1 MTSSAPADIPRAYDP
16 TSVEQRIYQDWQDAG
31 YFTPQIRPGRQP
43 FVIIMPPPNVTGELH
58 LGHAL
63 TATIEDALTRW
74 HRMLGDDTL
83 WLPGKDHAGIA
94 TQWVVERLLAEEG
107 TNRHDLGREKFQ
119 ERVWEWVHRYGN
131 TIDEQHKRLGTSCDW
146 TRLRFT
152 LDPGPAKAVR
162 TTFVNLYNKGLI
174 YRHERI
180 INWCPRCATALS
192 DLEVEYQ
199 EQDGKLYYI
208 RYPLAD
214 GSGQIT
220 VATTRP
226 ESMLGDTGVAVH
238 PEDPR
243 YAAFVGKQAI
253 LPIMDR
259 PIPIVGDEAIEMEF
273 GTGALKVTPGHDVT
287 DFEIGERHGLEIINV
302 IGFDGNM
309 TDLAGKYEGRE
320 RFDTRQ
326 AVAEELDAL
335 GLLEKVEDYRHSVG
349 HCQRC
354 DAVVEP
360 LISLQWFLKVGN
372 HQESGQHCRP
382 CPCRC
387 GQRRHRHRSR
397 PLRACLPE
405 LA

>member
-1 MTSSAPADIPRAYDP
+1 M
-16 TSVEQRIYQDWQDAG
+16 
-31 YFTPQIRPGRQP
+31 
-43 FVIIMPPPNVTGELH
+43 
-58 LGHAL
+58 
-63 TATIEDALTRW
+63 
-74 HRMLGDDTL
+74 
-83 WLPGKDHAGIA
+83 
-94 TQWVVERLLAEEG
+94 
-107 TNRHDLGREKFQ
+107 
-119 ERVWEWVHRYGN
+119 
-131 TIDEQHKRLGTSCDW
+131 GTSCDW

-208 RYPLAD
+208 RYPLED
-214 GSGQIT
+214 GSGHIT

-243 YAAFVGKQAI
+243 YAACVGKQAI

-259 PIPIVGDEAIEMEF
+259 PIPIVGDEAIEQDF

-320 RFDTRQ
+320 RFDTRR
-326 AVAEELDAL
+326 AVAEELDGL
-335 GLLEKVEDYRHSVG
+335 GLLEKVEDYHHSVG

-354 DAVVEP
+354 DSVVEP

-372 HQESGQHCRP
+372 HQEPDSIAGRAHR
-382 CPCRC
+382 RR
-387 GQRRHRHRSR
+387 GQRRHHHRPRS
-397 PLRACLPE
+397 LRAGLSQ
-405 LA
+405 LAGEHPRLVHQPATVVGPSHTGLVLRRLRRACGLNGGSHGLHRLQLGAAAAGRGRAGHLVQLRSLASFHPGLAGRY